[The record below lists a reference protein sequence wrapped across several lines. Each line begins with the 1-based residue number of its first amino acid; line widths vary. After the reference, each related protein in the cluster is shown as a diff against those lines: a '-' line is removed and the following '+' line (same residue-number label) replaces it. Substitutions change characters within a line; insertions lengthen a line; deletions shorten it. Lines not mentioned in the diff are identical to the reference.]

1 MKVSASRIAVYSFAL
16 VSVALSG
23 CGGGGGAADGAGSS
37 GSKASSVAITAD
49 ARTKAAEIFK
59 SRCSTCHGID
69 GKGDGPGA
77 ANLNPK
83 PRNYHDQKWQASVKD
98 EDIEKT
104 IVYGGAAVGKSAV
117 MAANPDLSSKPEVV
131 AALREYIRRLGK
143 E

>member
-23 CGGGGGAADGAGSS
+23 CGGGGGAAGGAGSS

>member
-1 MKVSASRIAVYSFAL
+1 MKVSASGIAVYSFAL